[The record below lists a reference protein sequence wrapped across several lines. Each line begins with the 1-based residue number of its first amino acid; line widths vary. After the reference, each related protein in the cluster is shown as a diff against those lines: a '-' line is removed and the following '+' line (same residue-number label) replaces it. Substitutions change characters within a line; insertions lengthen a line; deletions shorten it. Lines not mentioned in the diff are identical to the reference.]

1 MKMLIYIALQGLRIA
16 GLLGTY
22 GMLIIWAIKVGYW
35 IHDFGYQVIGASPI
49 DYLHQELPFEG
60 LIFWLAMPSALV
72 VAIALLH
79 YLGTYLKPTK
89 TVTNTDSKR
98 IES

>member
-1 MKMLIYIALQGLRIA
+1 MLTYIALQGLRIV

-22 GMLIIWAIKVGYW
+22 GMLIIWAIKAGYS

-60 LIFWLAMPSALV
+60 LIFWLAMPLGLM

-79 YLGTYLKPTK
+79 YLATYSKPTK
-89 TVTNTDSKR
+89 TVTNTDRKR
-98 IES
+98 MER